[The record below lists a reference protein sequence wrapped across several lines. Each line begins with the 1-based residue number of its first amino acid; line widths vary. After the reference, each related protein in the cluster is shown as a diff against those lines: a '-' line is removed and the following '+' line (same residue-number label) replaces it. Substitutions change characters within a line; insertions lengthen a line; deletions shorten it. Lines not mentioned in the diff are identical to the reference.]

1 MTTVWSGKALAE
13 AIEAF
18 APGSVESSAGTDVW
32 LKPESISTVCEGLKT
47 RSEFKFDLL
56 SSLTAVDYIDHFE
69 VVYHLTS
76 LPMNASAVL
85 KSRVGHGRTE
95 ASIASVVPIWRGADY
110 QEREVWD
117 LMGIRFDGHPN
128 HKRIMLW
135 EGYPGHPLRK
145 DYVTYDQ
152 SIASTAP
159 GAAGSQEGA
168 E

>member
-18 APGSVESSAGTDVW
+18 APGSVESSAGSDVW
-32 LKPESISTVCEGLKT
+32 LKPDSISTVCEGLKI

-95 ASIASVVPIWRGADY
+95 PSIASVVPIWRGADY

-117 LMGIRFDGHPN
+117 LMGIRFNGHPN

-152 SIASTAP
+152 SIASTDP
-159 GAAGSQEGA
+159 GAIDSQSGVE
-168 E
+168 

>member
-13 AIEAF
+13 AIEEF
-18 APGSVESSAGTDVW
+18 APGSVQGSSGTDVW
-32 LKPESISTVCEGLKT
+32 LKAESISVVCEGMKQ
-47 RSEFKFDLL
+47 RPEFKFDLL
-56 SSLTAVDYIDHFE
+56 NSLTAVDYIDHYE

-85 KSRVGHGRTE
+85 KSRVGMGRTE
-95 ASIASVVPIWRGADY
+95 PSVPSVVSIWRGADY

-135 EGYPGHPLRK
+135 EGFPGHPLRK

-152 SIASTAP
+152 SIVTSIP
-159 GAAGSQEGA
+159 EISKNAGSDE
-168 E
+168 

>member
-1 MTTVWSGKALAE
+1 MTTVWSGTALAE

-56 SSLTAVDYIDHFE
+56 SSLTAVDYINHFE

-76 LPMNASAVL
+76 LPMNSSAVL
-85 KSRVGHGRTE
+85 KSRVGLGRSD

-117 LMGIRFDGHPN
+117 LMGIRFEGHPN
-128 HKRIMLW
+128 HKRIMLR
-135 EGYPGHPLRK
+135 EGFPGHPLRK

-152 SIASTAP
+152 SIASSAP
-159 GAAGSQEGA
+159 DDRDGGE
-168 E
+168 

>member
-1 MTTVWSGKALAE
+1 MTTVWSGEALAE

-18 APGSVESSAGTDVW
+18 APGSVESSAGSDVW

-47 RSEFKFDLL
+47 RVEFKFDLL

-95 ASIASVVPIWRGADY
+95 PSIASVVSVWRGADY

-152 SIASTAP
+152 SVASTSL
-159 GAAGSQEGA
+159 GATGSQEGA